1 MIYLVRHGLTWAN
14 EEHRYCGSTDL
25 PLSDQGIRIL
35 NDLKKA
41 AIWPIVDFCYH
52 SGLQRT
58 LQTASILFT
67 AAPMVELKSLRE
79 FDFGDFELKN
89 YDELKDNPA
98 YIHWISQI
106 MTEPCPNG
114 DSREQFHCRVLAGWA
129 QVLAA
134 QSDKPDQSI
143 AVVTHGGVIATV
155 MNEIFPGQ
163 KHFYEWQPSCG
174 SGYRL
179 EIQQG
184 QVIDFIEICA
194 TTAAG
199 NY

>member
-1 MIYLVRHGLTWAN
+1 
-14 EEHRYCGSTDL
+14 
-25 PLSDQGIRIL
+25 L
-35 NDLKKA
+35 NDLKTA
-41 AIWPIVDFCYH
+41 AIWPTVDLCYH

-58 LQTASILFT
+58 RQTASILF
-67 AAPMVELKSLRE
+67 AEAPMIELTSLRE

-106 MTEPCPNG
+106 MTEQCPNG
-114 DSREQFHCRVLAGWA
+114 DSREHFHNRVLAGWA

-134 QSDKPDQSI
+134 RNNKQDPPI

-155 MNEIFPGQ
+155 MNELFPDQ
-163 KHFYEWQPSCG
+163 KHFYEWQLSCG
-174 SGYRL
+174 SGYQL

-184 QVIDFIEICA
+184 QVIGFSEICA
-194 TTAAG
+194 ITAAG